1 MNSSVLDTELNPT
14 TSSFLHRSYRQN
26 VSSSI
31 LFFLGLSFALAL
43 FPLGESACRAEKI
56 KEIDVSISGKIER
69 INSFRSGEIHYFS
82 FSQFVELYGEDLSWG
97 VLGQSITHETGKSR
111 LTFFPGSEFI
121 SLNDTALNMTYPA
134 RLFRGALYMPALT
147 FIPIYDRCKSDKI
160 IWDAEKSR
168 IRVEEGFYNISDL
181 GVSRKANGVLIEV
194 YLTEELSYEINESEG
209 NWINIS
215 FPGGRVNT
223 GLIESRR
230 GSPFLRDVNAF
241 QFESSAQVSIR
252 FRKKPVSYTSKYHA
266 ETGCLQIS
274 ALESQSSLGSHQ
286 INVRSIGPDNTIDV
300 IVIDPGHGGSD
311 LGAVGR
317 KRTKEKYVA
326 LEIARELARMIR
338 KDKIFKV
345 ILTRDKDYD
354 VTLEERARI
363 ANEAHAD
370 IFISIHANANVNRQA
385 RGSQV
390 FFLAPAKNDAARAV
404 AQAENASFLTE
415 GGSVTLDPDAE
426 LSVILNDMIQ
436 NIYQEESS
444 ELSAIIQNEFRRN
457 LGIPSRGVDQAAF
470 VALNSVYMPAALIEA
485 AFISNARE
493 ENLLR
498 DKKFRKKVAQSIYN
512 GLKTY
517 KRRYETRN

>member
-1 MNSSVLDTELNPT
+1 MHIIKSSVFDTGFYAAFHT
-14 TSSFLHRSYRQN
+14 ALH
-26 VSSSI
+26 I
-31 LFFLGLSFALAL
+31 LFYVKLNRKANGYTRNRCFQNGTSRVLYSLGLSLVVVL
-43 FPLGESACRAEKI
+43 FPLSDHVCLAEKI
-56 KEIDVSISGKIER
+56 NEIDVSISGKIEK
-69 INSFRSGEIHYFS
+69 INSFQSGEICYFS
-82 FSQFVELYGEDLSWG
+82 FSQFIELYGEDLSWG
-97 VLGQSITHETGKSR
+97 ILGQSITHETGKSR

-134 RLFRGALYMPALT
+134 RLYRGALYMPALT

-160 IWDAEKSR
+160 IWDPEKSR
-168 IRVEEGFYNISDL
+168 IRIEEGFYNISDL
-181 GVSRKANGVLIEV
+181 GVSQKVNGVLIEV

-209 NWINIS
+209 NWININ
-215 FPGGRVNT
+215 FPGGRVNKEV
-223 GLIESRR
+223 IESRR

-252 FRKKPVSYTSKYHA
+252 FRRNPVSYTSKYNS

-274 ALESQSSLGSHQ
+274 ALESQSSLGSSQ
-286 INVRSIGPDNTIDV
+286 NNVRSIGPDNTIDV

-317 KRTKEKYVA
+317 KRTKEKHVA

-338 KDKIFKV
+338 KDKLFKV
-345 ILTRDKDYD
+345 ILTRDKDFD

-370 IFISIHANANVNRQA
+370 IFISIHANASVNRQA

-390 FFLAPAKNDAARAV
+390 FFLAPAKNDAARAL

-415 GGSVTLDPDAE
+415 GGSVTFDPDAE

-436 NIYQEESS
+436 NIYQEESA
-444 ELSAIIQNEFRRN
+444 E
-457 LGIPSRGVDQAAF
+457 
-470 VALNSVYMPAALIEA
+470 
-485 AFISNARE
+485 
-493 ENLLR
+493 
-498 DKKFRKKVAQSIYN
+498 
-512 GLKTY
+512 
-517 KRRYETRN
+517 